1 MTNKI
6 TLPSVARLFSVLL
19 VPLVALSLT
28 GCTGLIGDFTMA
40 TTKNVS
46 MEKEH
51 QRLGKAEGEH
61 GKIFSSPSLKLAV
74 DRALENAG
82 PEATYLTNVR
92 IHNTFFM
99 FWQKMR
105 VEGEA
110 WAPADQMAENTA
122 GDTYRLQ
129 VTETG
134 KYLVSA
140 DGTERLKVFA
150 ARQ

>member
-1 MTNKI
+1 MSTTNTQVLAI
-6 TLPSVARLFSVLL
+6 RLLPLVLI
-19 VPLVALSLT
+19 PLVALSLT

-46 MEKEH
+46 MDQEH

-61 GKIFSSPSLKLAV
+61 GKLFSSPSLKLAV
-74 DRALENAG
+74 DRALEHAG

-92 IHNTFFM
+92 IHNTFFL
-99 FWQKMR
+99 FWSKMR

-110 WAPADQMAENTA
+110 WAPADRMAAKAT
-122 GDTYRLQ
+122 GDIYHLQ

-134 KYLVSA
+134 KYLVNA

-150 ARQ
+150 SR